1 VVWSER
7 SSEHPSDTRQ
17 ISESSNGGRYPWFPR
32 TSQGLT
38 HVRSE
43 RLTALAGES
52 SDMKF
57 TPYWLDTAPQGPDR
71 SGTQIGGRVDV
82 AIIGAGLTGLS
93 AALHLARKGA
103 NVELR
108 KTLAGRIAL
117 TAIATVILLFLALP
131 IVVILVTSFSN
142 NAFAAFPPE
151 AWTLN
156 WYKALFAD
164 GSKWPAALTLSAFV
178 ACLSTLFSLIIG
190 VTAATALTRSELPL
204 RSAVYALVLGPLLI
218 PQIVTALGLFLLFE
232 PAAMLG
238 SPIAIALGHTVLASP
253 IAVLILIA
261 TLRGIDER
269 LEAAA
274 SMGAGRLTIAR
285 RITFPLAAPGM
296 IAAAIF
302 SFITSFDEFYISQFL
317 SSVDTV
323 TLPVQIYNSL
333 TFDIDPSVTAI
344 SAILIA
350 FAILALALVALVRW
364 LGSGRQGSLLSVENT
379 AGITTPGGETV

>member
-1 VVWSER
+1 
-7 SSEHPSDTRQ
+7 
-17 ISESSNGGRYPWFPR
+17 
-32 TSQGLT
+32 
-38 HVRSE
+38 
-43 RLTALAGES
+43 
-52 SDMKF
+52 MM
-57 TPYWLDTAPQGPDR
+57 
-71 SGTQIGGRVDV
+71 
-82 AIIGAGLTGLS
+82 
-93 AALHLARKGA
+93 
-103 NVELR
+103 ELR
-108 KTLAGRIAL
+108 STLAGRIVL

-142 NAFAAFPPE
+142 NAFASFPPS

-156 WYKALFAD
+156 WYKTLFAD

-204 RSAVYALVLGPLLI
+204 RSAVYALILGPLVI

-269 LEAAA
+269 LEDAAA

-323 TLPVQIYNSL
+323 TLPVQVYNSL
-333 TFDIDPSVTAI
+333 TFDIDPSVTAV

-350 FAILALALVALVRW
+350 FAVLALGLVALVRW
-364 LGSGRQGSLLSVENT
+364 LGSGRQDSLLSVENT
-379 AGITTPGGETV
+379 VGVATPGGEAE

>member
-1 VVWSER
+1 M
-7 SSEHPSDTRQ
+7 
-17 ISESSNGGRYPWFPR
+17 I
-32 TSQGLT
+32 
-38 HVRSE
+38 
-43 RLTALAGES
+43 
-52 SDMKF
+52 
-57 TPYWLDTAPQGPDR
+57 
-71 SGTQIGGRVDV
+71 
-82 AIIGAGLTGLS
+82 
-93 AALHLARKGA
+93 
-103 NVELR
+103 ELR
-108 KTLAGRIAL
+108 KTLAGRIVL
-117 TAIATVILLFLALP
+117 TAVATVILLFLALP

-142 NAFAAFPPE
+142 NAFASFPPE
-151 AWTLN
+151 TWTLN

-164 GSKWPAALTLSAFV
+164 GSKWPAALSLSALV
-178 ACLSTLFSLIIG
+178 AALSTVFSLVIG
-190 VTAATALTRSELPL
+190 VTAATALVRSELPL
-204 RSAVYALVLGPLLI
+204 RSAVFALVLGPLVI

-269 LEAAA
+269 LEDAAA

-285 RITFPLAAPGM
+285 KITFPLAAPGM

-323 TLPVQIYNSL
+323 TLPVQVYNSL
-333 TFDIDPSVTAI
+333 TFEIDPSVTAV

-350 FAILALALVALVRW
+350 FAVLALGLVALVRW
-364 LGSGRQGSLLSVENT
+364 LGTGRQESLLSVDNT
-379 AGITTPGGETV
+379 VGVATPGGEAV

>member
-1 VVWSER
+1 
-7 SSEHPSDTRQ
+7 
-17 ISESSNGGRYPWFPR
+17 
-32 TSQGLT
+32 
-38 HVRSE
+38 
-43 RLTALAGES
+43 
-52 SDMKF
+52 MM
-57 TPYWLDTAPQGPDR
+57 
-71 SGTQIGGRVDV
+71 
-82 AIIGAGLTGLS
+82 
-93 AALHLARKGA
+93 
-103 NVELR
+103 ELR
-108 KTLAGRIAL
+108 KTLTGRIAL
-117 TAIATVILLFLALP
+117 TAVATVILLFLALP

-164 GSKWPAALTLSAFV
+164 GSKWPAALSLSALV
-178 ACLSTLFSLIIG
+178 AALSTVFSLIIG
-190 VTAATALTRSELPL
+190 VTAATALVRSELPL
-204 RSAVYALVLGPLLI
+204 RSAVFALVLGPLVI

-269 LEAAA
+269 LEDAAA

-285 RITFPLAAPGM
+285 KITFPLAAPGM

-323 TLPVQIYNSL
+323 TLPVQVYNSL
-333 TFDIDPSVTAI
+333 TFEIDPSVTAV

-350 FAILALALVALVRW
+350 FAVLALGLVALVRW
-364 LGSGRQGSLLSVENT
+364 IGTGRQESLLSVENT
-379 AGITTPGGETV
+379 VGVAAPGGETV

>member
-1 VVWSER
+1 MMELR
-7 SSEHPSDTRQ
+7 SS
-17 ISESSNGGRYPWFPR
+17 
-32 TSQGLT
+32 
-38 HVRSE
+38 
-43 RLTALAGES
+43 
-52 SDMKF
+52 
-57 TPYWLDTAPQGPDR
+57 
-71 SGTQIGGRVDV
+71 
-82 AIIGAGLTGLS
+82 LTG
-93 AALHLARKGA
+93 
-103 NVELR
+103 
-108 KTLAGRIAL
+108 RIVL

-131 IVVILVTSFSN
+131 IVVILVTSFSS

-151 AWTLN
+151 TWTLN

-164 GSKWPAALTLSAFV
+164 GSKWPAAMSLSALV
-178 ACLSTLFSLIIG
+178 AALSTVFSLIIA
-190 VTAATALTRSELPL
+190 VTAATALVRSELPL
-204 RSAVYALVLGPLLI
+204 RSVVFALVLGPLVI

-269 LEAAA
+269 LEDAAA

-323 TLPVQIYNSL
+323 TLPVQVYNSL
-333 TFDIDPSVTAI
+333 TFEIDPSVTAV
-344 SAILIA
+344 SALLTA
-350 FAILALALVALVRW
+350 FAILALGLVALVRW
-364 LGSGRQGSLLSVENT
+364 IGSGRQGSLLSVENT
-379 AGITTPGGETV
+379 AGVANPGGATV

>member
-1 VVWSER
+1 
-7 SSEHPSDTRQ
+7 
-17 ISESSNGGRYPWFPR
+17 
-32 TSQGLT
+32 
-38 HVRSE
+38 
-43 RLTALAGES
+43 
-52 SDMKF
+52 MM
-57 TPYWLDTAPQGPDR
+57 
-71 SGTQIGGRVDV
+71 
-82 AIIGAGLTGLS
+82 
-93 AALHLARKGA
+93 
-103 NVELR
+103 ELR
-108 KTLAGRIAL
+108 RTVTGRIAL
-117 TAIATVILLFLALP
+117 TAVATVILLFLALP
-131 IVVILVTSFSN
+131 IIVIIVTSFSD
-142 NAFAAFPPE
+142 NAFAAFPPN
-151 AWTLN
+151 AWTLH
-156 WYKALFAD
+156 WYTSLFAD
-164 GSKWPAALTLSAFV
+164 GSKWPAALSLSAFV
-178 ACLSTLFSLIIG
+178 ACLSTVFSLVIG

-232 PAAMLG
+232 PASMLG
-238 SPIAIALGHTVLASP
+238 SPLAIALGHTVLASP
-253 IAVLILIA
+253 IAVLILVA

-269 LEAAA
+269 LEDAAA

-364 LGSGRQGSLLSVENT
+364 LGSGRQDSLLSVENT
-379 AGITTPGGETV
+379 AGIAAPGGEAV

>member
-1 VVWSER
+1 MMELR
-7 SSEHPSDTRQ
+7 ST
-17 ISESSNGGRYPWFPR
+17 
-32 TSQGLT
+32 LT
-38 HVRSE
+38 GKIV
-43 RLTALAGES
+43 LTA
-52 SDMKF
+52 
-57 TPYWLDTAPQGPDR
+57 
-71 SGTQIGGRVDV
+71 V
-82 AIIGAGLTGLS
+82 
-93 AALHLARKGA
+93 
-103 NVELR
+103 
-108 KTLAGRIAL
+108 
-117 TAIATVILLFLALP
+117 ATVILLFLALP
-131 IVVILVTSFSN
+131 IVVIVVTSFSN
-142 NAFAAFPPE
+142 NSFAQFPPE
-151 AWTLN
+151 TWTLN

-164 GSKWPAALTLSAFV
+164 GSKWPAALSLSALI
-178 ACLSTLFSLIIG
+178 AALSTIFSLIIG

-269 LEAAA
+269 LEDAAA

-323 TLPVQIYNSL
+323 TLPVQVYNSL
-333 TFDIDPSVTAI
+333 TFDIDPSVTAV

-350 FAILALALVALVRW
+350 IAVLALGLVALARW
-364 LGSGRQGSLLSVENT
+364 IGSGRQNSLLSVENT
-379 AGITTPGGETV
+379 VGVATPGGETV

>member
-1 VVWSER
+1 
-7 SSEHPSDTRQ
+7 
-17 ISESSNGGRYPWFPR
+17 
-32 TSQGLT
+32 
-38 HVRSE
+38 
-43 RLTALAGES
+43 
-52 SDMKF
+52 MM
-57 TPYWLDTAPQGPDR
+57 
-71 SGTQIGGRVDV
+71 
-82 AIIGAGLTGLS
+82 
-93 AALHLARKGA
+93 
-103 NVELR
+103 ELR
-108 KTLAGRIAL
+108 RTLAGRITL
-117 TAIATVILLFLALP
+117 TAVATVILLFLALP
-131 IVVILVTSFSN
+131 IVVILITSFSN
-142 NAFAAFPPE
+142 NAFAAFPPQ

-164 GSKWPAALTLSAFV
+164 GSKWPAALSLSALV
-178 ACLSTLFSLIIG
+178 AALSTVFSLIIG

-232 PAAMLG
+232 PASMLG

-253 IAVLILIA
+253 IAVLILVA

-269 LEAAA
+269 LEDAAA

-285 RITFPLAAPGM
+285 KITFPLAAPGM

-350 FAILALALVALVRW
+350 FAVLALGLVALVRW
-364 LGSGRQGSLLSVENT
+364 LGSGRQDSLLSVENT
-379 AGITTPGGETV
+379 AGIAAPGGEAV

>member
-1 VVWSER
+1 
-7 SSEHPSDTRQ
+7 
-17 ISESSNGGRYPWFPR
+17 
-32 TSQGLT
+32 
-38 HVRSE
+38 
-43 RLTALAGES
+43 
-52 SDMKF
+52 M
-57 TPYWLDTAPQGPDR
+57 
-71 SGTQIGGRVDV
+71 
-82 AIIGAGLTGLS
+82 
-93 AALHLARKGA
+93 
-103 NVELR
+103 ELR
-108 KTLAGRIAL
+108 KTLTGKIAL
-117 TAIATVILLFLALP
+117 TAVATVILLFLALP

-151 AWTLN
+151 TWTLN

-164 GSKWPAALTLSAFV
+164 GSKWPAALSLSALV
-178 ACLSTLFSLIIG
+178 AALSTVFSLIIG
-190 VTAATALTRSELPL
+190 VTAATALVRSELPL
-204 RSAVYALVLGPLLI
+204 RSAVFALVLGPLLI

-269 LEAAA
+269 LEDAAA

-323 TLPVQIYNSL
+323 TLPVQVYNSL
-333 TFDIDPSVTAI
+333 TFEIDPSVTAV

-350 FAILALALVALVRW
+350 FAILALGLVALVRW
-364 LGSGRQGSLLSVENT
+364 LGSGRQESLLSVENT
-379 AGITTPGGETV
+379 VGVASPGGEAV

>member
-1 VVWSER
+1 
-7 SSEHPSDTRQ
+7 
-17 ISESSNGGRYPWFPR
+17 
-32 TSQGLT
+32 
-38 HVRSE
+38 
-43 RLTALAGES
+43 
-52 SDMKF
+52 MM
-57 TPYWLDTAPQGPDR
+57 
-71 SGTQIGGRVDV
+71 
-82 AIIGAGLTGLS
+82 
-93 AALHLARKGA
+93 
-103 NVELR
+103 ELR

-142 NAFAAFPPE
+142 NAFADFPPKV
-151 AWTLN
+151 WTLN
-156 WYKALFAD
+156 WYRALFAD
-164 GSKWPAALTLSAFV
+164 GSKWPAALSLSALV
-178 ACLSTLFSLIIG
+178 AALSTVFSLIIG

-204 RSAVYALVLGPLLI
+204 RSAVYALVLGPLVI

-238 SPIAIALGHTVLASP
+238 SPIAIALGHTVLAAP

-269 LEAAA
+269 LEDAAA

-296 IAAAIF
+296 IAAAVF

-323 TLPVQIYNSL
+323 TLPVQVYNSL
-333 TFDIDPSVTAI
+333 TFEIDPSVTAI

-350 FAILALALVALVRW
+350 FAIVALGLVALVRW
-364 LGSGRQGSLLSVENT
+364 LGSGRQDSLLSVENT
-379 AGITTPGGETV
+379 VGVAAPGGEAV

>member
-1 VVWSER
+1 
-7 SSEHPSDTRQ
+7 
-17 ISESSNGGRYPWFPR
+17 
-32 TSQGLT
+32 
-38 HVRSE
+38 
-43 RLTALAGES
+43 
-52 SDMKF
+52 MM
-57 TPYWLDTAPQGPDR
+57 
-71 SGTQIGGRVDV
+71 
-82 AIIGAGLTGLS
+82 
-93 AALHLARKGA
+93 
-103 NVELR
+103 ELR

-142 NAFAAFPPE
+142 NAFASFPPE

-164 GSKWPAALTLSAFV
+164 GSKWPAALSLSALV
-178 ACLSTLFSLIIG
+178 AALSTVFSLIIG
-190 VTAATALTRSELPL
+190 VTAATALVRSELPL
-204 RSAVYALVLGPLLI
+204 RSAVFALVLGPLVI

-269 LEAAA
+269 LEDAAA
-274 SMGAGRLTIAR
+274 SMGANRLTIAR

-323 TLPVQIYNSL
+323 TLPVQVYNSL
-333 TFDIDPSVTAI
+333 TFDIDPSVTAV

-350 FAILALALVALVRW
+350 FAVLALGLVALVRW
-364 LGSGRQGSLLSVENT
+364 LGSGRQESLLSVENT
-379 AGITTPGGETV
+379 VGVANPGGEAV

>member
-1 VVWSER
+1 
-7 SSEHPSDTRQ
+7 
-17 ISESSNGGRYPWFPR
+17 
-32 TSQGLT
+32 
-38 HVRSE
+38 
-43 RLTALAGES
+43 
-52 SDMKF
+52 MM
-57 TPYWLDTAPQGPDR
+57 
-71 SGTQIGGRVDV
+71 
-82 AIIGAGLTGLS
+82 
-93 AALHLARKGA
+93 
-103 NVELR
+103 ELR
-108 KTLAGRIAL
+108 STLAGRIVL
-117 TAIATVILLFLALP
+117 TAVATMILLFLALP
-131 IVVILVTSFSN
+131 IVVILVTSFSD
-142 NAFAAFPPE
+142 NAFAAFPPDT
-151 AWTLN
+151 WTLN

-164 GSKWPAALTLSAFV
+164 GSKWPAALSLSALV
-178 ACLSTLFSLIIG
+178 AALSTVFSLIIG
-190 VTAATALTRSELPL
+190 VTAATALVRSELPL
-204 RSAVYALVLGPLLI
+204 RSAVFALVLGPLVI

-238 SPIAIALGHTVLASP
+238 SPIAIALGHTVLAAP

-269 LEAAA
+269 LEDAAA

-323 TLPVQIYNSL
+323 TLPVQVYNSL
-333 TFDIDPSVTAI
+333 TFEIDPSVTAI

-350 FAILALALVALVRW
+350 FAILALGLVALVRW

-379 AGITTPGGETV
+379 AGVANPGGETV

>member
-1 VVWSER
+1 
-7 SSEHPSDTRQ
+7 
-17 ISESSNGGRYPWFPR
+17 
-32 TSQGLT
+32 
-38 HVRSE
+38 
-43 RLTALAGES
+43 
-52 SDMKF
+52 MM
-57 TPYWLDTAPQGPDR
+57 
-71 SGTQIGGRVDV
+71 
-82 AIIGAGLTGLS
+82 
-93 AALHLARKGA
+93 
-103 NVELR
+103 ELR
-108 KTLAGRIAL
+108 KTLTGRIAL
-117 TAIATVILLFLALP
+117 TAIATLILLFLALP

-142 NAFAAFPPE
+142 NAFAAFPPQT
-151 AWTLN
+151 WTLN

-164 GSKWPAALTLSAFV
+164 GSKWPAALSLSALV
-178 ACLSTLFSLIIG
+178 AALSTVFSLVIG
-190 VTAATALTRSELPL
+190 VTAATALVRSELPL
-204 RSAVYALVLGPLLI
+204 RSAVFALVLGPLLI

-269 LEAAA
+269 LEDAAA

-285 RITFPLAAPGM
+285 KITFPLAAPGM

-323 TLPVQIYNSL
+323 TLPVQVYNSL
-333 TFDIDPSVTAI
+333 TFEIDPSVTAV

-350 FAILALALVALVRW
+350 FAILALGLVALVRW
-364 LGSGRQGSLLSVENT
+364 LGSGRQDSLLSVENT
-379 AGITTPGGETV
+379 VGVANPGGEAV

>member
-1 VVWSER
+1 
-7 SSEHPSDTRQ
+7 
-17 ISESSNGGRYPWFPR
+17 
-32 TSQGLT
+32 
-38 HVRSE
+38 
-43 RLTALAGES
+43 
-52 SDMKF
+52 MM
-57 TPYWLDTAPQGPDR
+57 
-71 SGTQIGGRVDV
+71 
-82 AIIGAGLTGLS
+82 
-93 AALHLARKGA
+93 
-103 NVELR
+103 ELR
-108 KTLAGRIAL
+108 RTLAGRIAL
-117 TAIATVILLFLALP
+117 TAVATVILLFLALP
-131 IVVILVTSFSN
+131 IIVILITSFSN
-142 NAFAAFPPE
+142 NAFAQFPPE
-151 AWTLN
+151 VWTLN

-164 GSKWPAALTLSAFV
+164 GSKWPAALSLSALV
-178 ACLSTLFSLIIG
+178 AALSTVFSLIIG

-204 RSAVYALVLGPLLI
+204 RSAVYALVLGPLVI

-269 LEAAA
+269 LEDAAA

-285 RITFPLAAPGM
+285 KITFPLATPGM

-323 TLPVQIYNSL
+323 TLPVQVYNSL

-364 LGSGRQGSLLSVENT
+364 LGTGRQDSLLSVENT
-379 AGITTPGGETV
+379 TGIATPGGEAV

>member
-1 VVWSER
+1 
-7 SSEHPSDTRQ
+7 
-17 ISESSNGGRYPWFPR
+17 
-32 TSQGLT
+32 
-38 HVRSE
+38 
-43 RLTALAGES
+43 
-52 SDMKF
+52 M
-57 TPYWLDTAPQGPDR
+57 
-71 SGTQIGGRVDV
+71 
-82 AIIGAGLTGLS
+82 
-93 AALHLARKGA
+93 
-103 NVELR
+103 ELR
-108 KTLAGRIAL
+108 KTLTGRIAL
-117 TAIATVILLFLALP
+117 TAVATLILLFLALP

-142 NAFAAFPPE
+142 NAFAAFPPQT
-151 AWTLN
+151 WTLN

-164 GSKWPAALTLSAFV
+164 GSKWPAALSLSALV
-178 ACLSTLFSLIIG
+178 AALSTVFSLVIG
-190 VTAATALTRSELPL
+190 VTAATALVRSELPL
-204 RSAVYALVLGPLLI
+204 RSAVFALVLGPLLI

-269 LEAAA
+269 LEDAAA

-285 RITFPLAAPGM
+285 KITFPLAAPGM

-323 TLPVQIYNSL
+323 TLPVQVYNSL
-333 TFDIDPSVTAI
+333 TFEIDPSVTAV

-350 FAILALALVALVRW
+350 FAVLALGLVALVRW
-364 LGSGRQGSLLSVENT
+364 LGSGRQDSLLSVENT
-379 AGITTPGGETV
+379 VGVANPGGEAV

>member
-1 VVWSER
+1 
-7 SSEHPSDTRQ
+7 
-17 ISESSNGGRYPWFPR
+17 
-32 TSQGLT
+32 
-38 HVRSE
+38 
-43 RLTALAGES
+43 
-52 SDMKF
+52 M
-57 TPYWLDTAPQGPDR
+57 
-71 SGTQIGGRVDV
+71 
-82 AIIGAGLTGLS
+82 
-93 AALHLARKGA
+93 
-103 NVELR
+103 ELR
-108 KTLAGRIAL
+108 KTLTGKIAL
-117 TAIATVILLFLALP
+117 TAVATVILLFLALP

-151 AWTLN
+151 TWTLN

-164 GSKWPAALTLSAFV
+164 GSKWPAALSLSALV
-178 ACLSTLFSLIIG
+178 AALSTVFSLIIG
-190 VTAATALTRSELPL
+190 VTAATALVRSELPL
-204 RSAVYALVLGPLLI
+204 RSAVFALVLGPLLI

-269 LEAAA
+269 LEDAAA

-285 RITFPLAAPGM
+285 KITFPLAAPGM

-323 TLPVQIYNSL
+323 TLPVQVYNSL
-333 TFDIDPSVTAI
+333 TFEIDPSVTAV

-350 FAILALALVALVRW
+350 FAILALGLVALVRW
-364 LGSGRQGSLLSVENT
+364 LGSGRQESLLSVENT
-379 AGITTPGGETV
+379 VGVANPGGEAV

>member
-1 VVWSER
+1 
-7 SSEHPSDTRQ
+7 
-17 ISESSNGGRYPWFPR
+17 
-32 TSQGLT
+32 
-38 HVRSE
+38 
-43 RLTALAGES
+43 
-52 SDMKF
+52 M
-57 TPYWLDTAPQGPDR
+57 
-71 SGTQIGGRVDV
+71 
-82 AIIGAGLTGLS
+82 
-93 AALHLARKGA
+93 
-103 NVELR
+103 ELR
-108 KTLAGRIAL
+108 STLTGRIAL
-117 TAIATVILLFLALP
+117 TAVATLILLFLALP
-131 IVVILVTSFSN
+131 IVVILVTSFSS

-151 AWTLN
+151 TWTLN

-164 GSKWPAALTLSAFV
+164 GSKWPAALSLSALV
-178 ACLSTLFSLIIG
+178 AALSTVFSLIIG
-190 VTAATALTRSELPL
+190 VTAATALVRSELPL
-204 RSAVYALVLGPLLI
+204 RSAMFALVLGPLLI

-269 LEAAA
+269 LEDAAA

-323 TLPVQIYNSL
+323 TLPVQVYNSL
-333 TFDIDPSVTAI
+333 TFEIDPSVTAV

-350 FAILALALVALVRW
+350 FAILALGLVALVRW
-364 LGSGRQGSLLSVENT
+364 IGSGRQESLLSVENT
-379 AGITTPGGETV
+379 VGVANPGGETV

>member
-1 VVWSER
+1 
-7 SSEHPSDTRQ
+7 
-17 ISESSNGGRYPWFPR
+17 
-32 TSQGLT
+32 
-38 HVRSE
+38 
-43 RLTALAGES
+43 
-52 SDMKF
+52 MM
-57 TPYWLDTAPQGPDR
+57 
-71 SGTQIGGRVDV
+71 
-82 AIIGAGLTGLS
+82 
-93 AALHLARKGA
+93 
-103 NVELR
+103 ELR
-108 KTLAGRIAL
+108 KTLAGRITL

-142 NAFAAFPPE
+142 NAFAQFPPE

-164 GSKWPAALTLSAFV
+164 GSKWPAALSLSALV
-178 ACLSTLFSLIIG
+178 AALSTVFSLIIG

-204 RSAVYALVLGPLLI
+204 RSAVYALVLGPLVI

-269 LEAAA
+269 LEDAAA

-323 TLPVQIYNSL
+323 TLPVQVYNSL
-333 TFDIDPSVTAI
+333 TFEIDPSVTAV

-350 FAILALALVALVRW
+350 FAILALGLVALVRW
-364 LGSGRQGSLLSVENT
+364 LGSGRQESLLSVET
-379 AGITTPGGETV
+379 ATGIATPGGEAM

>member
-1 VVWSER
+1 MMELR
-7 SSEHPSDTRQ
+7 SSLT
-17 ISESSNGGRYPWFPR
+17 GRI
-32 TSQGLT
+32 
-38 HVRSE
+38 V
-43 RLTALAGES
+43 LTA
-52 SDMKF
+52 
-57 TPYWLDTAPQGPDR
+57 
-71 SGTQIGGRVDV
+71 V
-82 AIIGAGLTGLS
+82 
-93 AALHLARKGA
+93 
-103 NVELR
+103 
-108 KTLAGRIAL
+108 
-117 TAIATVILLFLALP
+117 ATVILLFLALP

-142 NAFAAFPPE
+142 NAFAAFPPQ

-164 GSKWPAALTLSAFV
+164 GSKWPAALSLSAFV

-204 RSAVYALVLGPLLI
+204 RSAVYALVLGPLVI

-261 TLRGIDER
+261 TLRSIDER
-269 LEAAA
+269 LEDAAA

-323 TLPVQIYNSL
+323 TLPVQVYNSL
-333 TFDIDPSVTAI
+333 TFEIDPSVTAV
-344 SAILIA
+344 SALLTA
-350 FAILALALVALVRW
+350 FAVLALGIVALVRW
-364 LGSGRQGSLLSVENT
+364 IGSGKQGSLLSVENT
-379 AGITTPGGETV
+379 AGVANPAGEAV

>member
-1 VVWSER
+1 
-7 SSEHPSDTRQ
+7 
-17 ISESSNGGRYPWFPR
+17 
-32 TSQGLT
+32 
-38 HVRSE
+38 
-43 RLTALAGES
+43 
-52 SDMKF
+52 MM
-57 TPYWLDTAPQGPDR
+57 
-71 SGTQIGGRVDV
+71 
-82 AIIGAGLTGLS
+82 
-93 AALHLARKGA
+93 
-103 NVELR
+103 ELR
-108 KTLAGRIAL
+108 KTIAGRIAL
-117 TAIATVILLFLALP
+117 TAVATVILLFLALP
-131 IVVILVTSFSN
+131 IVVILVTSFSD

-151 AWTLN
+151 VWTLN

-164 GSKWPAALTLSAFV
+164 GSKWPAALSLSALV
-178 ACLSTLFSLIIG
+178 ACLSTVFSLIIG
-190 VTAATALTRSELPL
+190 VTAATALVRSELPL
-204 RSAVYALVLGPLLI
+204 RSAVFALVLGPLVI

-269 LEAAA
+269 LEDAAA

-296 IAAAIF
+296 IAAAVF

-323 TLPVQIYNSL
+323 TLPVQVYNSL
-333 TFDIDPSVTAI
+333 TFEIDPSVTAV

-350 FAILALALVALVRW
+350 FAILALGLVALVRW
-364 LGSGRQGSLLSVENT
+364 LGSGRQDSLLSVENT
-379 AGITTPGGETV
+379 VGVANPGGEAV

>member
-1 VVWSER
+1 
-7 SSEHPSDTRQ
+7 
-17 ISESSNGGRYPWFPR
+17 
-32 TSQGLT
+32 
-38 HVRSE
+38 
-43 RLTALAGES
+43 
-52 SDMKF
+52 MM
-57 TPYWLDTAPQGPDR
+57 
-71 SGTQIGGRVDV
+71 
-82 AIIGAGLTGLS
+82 
-93 AALHLARKGA
+93 
-103 NVELR
+103 ELR
-108 KTLAGRIAL
+108 KTLVGRIAL
-117 TAIATVILLFLALP
+117 TAVATVILLFLALP

-151 AWTLN
+151 TWTLN

-164 GSKWPAALTLSAFV
+164 GSKWPAAISLSALV
-178 ACLSTLFSLIIG
+178 AALSTVFSLIIG
-190 VTAATALTRSELPL
+190 VTAATALVRSELPL
-204 RSAVYALVLGPLLI
+204 RSAVFALVLGPLVI

-269 LEAAA
+269 LEDAAA

-285 RITFPLAAPGM
+285 KITFPLAAPGM

-323 TLPVQIYNSL
+323 TLPVQVYNSL
-333 TFDIDPSVTAI
+333 TFEIDPSVTAV

-350 FAILALALVALVRW
+350 FAILALGLVALVRW
-364 LGSGRQGSLLSVENT
+364 LGSGRQDSLLSVENT
-379 AGITTPGGETV
+379 VGVANPGGEAV

>member
-1 VVWSER
+1 
-7 SSEHPSDTRQ
+7 
-17 ISESSNGGRYPWFPR
+17 
-32 TSQGLT
+32 
-38 HVRSE
+38 
-43 RLTALAGES
+43 
-52 SDMKF
+52 MM
-57 TPYWLDTAPQGPDR
+57 
-71 SGTQIGGRVDV
+71 
-82 AIIGAGLTGLS
+82 
-93 AALHLARKGA
+93 
-103 NVELR
+103 ELR
-108 KTLAGRIAL
+108 KTIAGRIAL
-117 TAIATVILLFLALP
+117 TAIATIILLFLAMP
-131 IVVILVTSFSN
+131 IVVILITSFSN

-151 AWTLN
+151 EWTLN

-164 GSKWPAALTLSAFV
+164 GSKWPAALSAS
-178 ACLSTLFSLIIG
+178 ALIAALSTVFSLIIG
-190 VTAATALTRSELPL
+190 VTAAMALTRSELPL

-269 LEAAA
+269 LEDAAA
-274 SMGAGRLTIAR
+274 GMGANRMTIAR

-317 SSVDTV
+317 SSIDTI
-323 TLPVQIYNSL
+323 TLPVQVYNSL
-333 TFDIDPSVTAI
+333 TFEIDPSVTAI

-350 FAILALALVALVRW
+350 IAILALALVALVRW
-364 LGSGRQGSLLSVENT
+364 LGTGRQNSLLSVENT
-379 AGITTPGGETV
+379 AGITHPRDEAV

>member
-1 VVWSER
+1 M
-7 SSEHPSDTRQ
+7 
-17 ISESSNGGRYPWFPR
+17 I
-32 TSQGLT
+32 
-38 HVRSE
+38 
-43 RLTALAGES
+43 
-52 SDMKF
+52 
-57 TPYWLDTAPQGPDR
+57 
-71 SGTQIGGRVDV
+71 
-82 AIIGAGLTGLS
+82 
-93 AALHLARKGA
+93 
-103 NVELR
+103 ELR
-108 KTLAGRIAL
+108 KTLAGRIVL
-117 TAIATVILLFLALP
+117 TAVATVILLFLALP

-142 NAFAAFPPE
+142 NAFASFPPE
-151 AWTLN
+151 TWTLN

-164 GSKWPAALTLSAFV
+164 GSKWPAALSLSALV
-178 ACLSTLFSLIIG
+178 AALSTVFSLIIG
-190 VTAATALTRSELPL
+190 VTAATALVRSELPL
-204 RSAVYALVLGPLLI
+204 RSAVFALVLGPLVI

-269 LEAAA
+269 LEDAAA

-285 RITFPLAAPGM
+285 KITFPLAAPGM

-323 TLPVQIYNSL
+323 TLPVQVYNSL
-333 TFDIDPSVTAI
+333 TFEIDPSVTAV

-350 FAILALALVALVRW
+350 FAVLALGLVALVRW
-364 LGSGRQGSLLSVENT
+364 LGTGRQESLLSVDN
-379 AGITTPGGETV
+379 AVGVATPGGEAV

>member
-1 VVWSER
+1 
-7 SSEHPSDTRQ
+7 
-17 ISESSNGGRYPWFPR
+17 
-32 TSQGLT
+32 
-38 HVRSE
+38 
-43 RLTALAGES
+43 
-52 SDMKF
+52 MM
-57 TPYWLDTAPQGPDR
+57 
-71 SGTQIGGRVDV
+71 
-82 AIIGAGLTGLS
+82 
-93 AALHLARKGA
+93 
-103 NVELR
+103 ELR
-108 KTLAGRIAL
+108 KTLTGRIAL
-117 TAIATVILLFLALP
+117 TAVATVILLFLALP

-142 NAFAAFPPE
+142 NAFASFPPE

-164 GSKWPAALTLSAFV
+164 GSKWPAALSLSALV
-178 ACLSTLFSLIIG
+178 AALSTVFSLVIG
-190 VTAATALTRSELPL
+190 VTAATALVRSELPL
-204 RSAVYALVLGPLLI
+204 RSAVFALVLGPLVI

-238 SPIAIALGHTVLASP
+238 SPIAIALGHTVLAAP

-269 LEAAA
+269 LEDAAA

-285 RITFPLAAPGM
+285 KITFPLAAPGM

-323 TLPVQIYNSL
+323 TLPVQVYNSL
-333 TFDIDPSVTAI
+333 TFEIDPSVTAV

-350 FAILALALVALVRW
+350 FAILALGLVALVRW
-364 LGSGRQGSLLSVENT
+364 LGSGRQDSLLSVENT
-379 AGITTPGGETV
+379 VGVANPGGDAV

>member
-1 VVWSER
+1 
-7 SSEHPSDTRQ
+7 
-17 ISESSNGGRYPWFPR
+17 
-32 TSQGLT
+32 
-38 HVRSE
+38 
-43 RLTALAGES
+43 
-52 SDMKF
+52 MM
-57 TPYWLDTAPQGPDR
+57 
-71 SGTQIGGRVDV
+71 
-82 AIIGAGLTGLS
+82 
-93 AALHLARKGA
+93 
-103 NVELR
+103 ELR
-108 KTLAGRIAL
+108 STLVGRIVL

-131 IVVILVTSFSN
+131 IVVILVTSFSS
-142 NAFAAFPPE
+142 NAFAEFPPE
-151 AWTLN
+151 VWTLN

-164 GSKWPAALTLSAFV
+164 GSKWPAALSLSALV
-178 ACLSTLFSLIIG
+178 AALSTVFSLIIG

-204 RSAVYALVLGPLLI
+204 RSAVYALVLGPLVI

-269 LEAAA
+269 LEDAAA

-323 TLPVQIYNSL
+323 TLPVQVYNSL
-333 TFDIDPSVTAI
+333 TFEIDPSVTAI

-350 FAILALALVALVRW
+350 IAILALGLVALVRW
-364 LGSGRQGSLLSVENT
+364 LGSGRQDSLLSVENT
-379 AGITTPGGETV
+379 VGVATPAGEAV

>member
-1 VVWSER
+1 
-7 SSEHPSDTRQ
+7 
-17 ISESSNGGRYPWFPR
+17 
-32 TSQGLT
+32 
-38 HVRSE
+38 
-43 RLTALAGES
+43 
-52 SDMKF
+52 MM
-57 TPYWLDTAPQGPDR
+57 
-71 SGTQIGGRVDV
+71 
-82 AIIGAGLTGLS
+82 
-93 AALHLARKGA
+93 
-103 NVELR
+103 ELR

-117 TAIATVILLFLALP
+117 TAVATVILLFLALP

-142 NAFAAFPPE
+142 NAFASFPPE

-164 GSKWPAALTLSAFV
+164 GSKWPAALSLSALV
-178 ACLSTLFSLIIG
+178 AALSTVFSLIIG
-190 VTAATALTRSELPL
+190 VTAATALVRSELPL
-204 RSAVYALVLGPLLI
+204 RSAVFALVLGPLVI

-238 SPIAIALGHTVLASP
+238 SPIAIALGHTVLAAP

-269 LEAAA
+269 LEDAAA

-323 TLPVQIYNSL
+323 TLPVQVYNSL
-333 TFDIDPSVTAI
+333 TFEIDPSVTAV

-350 FAILALALVALVRW
+350 FAILALGLVALVRW
-364 LGSGRQGSLLSVENT
+364 LGSGRQDSLLSVENT
-379 AGITTPGGETV
+379 VGVANPGGEAV

>member
-1 VVWSER
+1 
-7 SSEHPSDTRQ
+7 
-17 ISESSNGGRYPWFPR
+17 
-32 TSQGLT
+32 
-38 HVRSE
+38 
-43 RLTALAGES
+43 
-52 SDMKF
+52 MM
-57 TPYWLDTAPQGPDR
+57 
-71 SGTQIGGRVDV
+71 
-82 AIIGAGLTGLS
+82 
-93 AALHLARKGA
+93 
-103 NVELR
+103 ELR
-108 KTLAGRIAL
+108 RTLTGRIAL

-142 NAFAAFPPE
+142 NAFAAFPPDS
-151 AWTLN
+151 WTLG

-164 GSKWPAALTLSAFV
+164 GSKWPAALSLSAFV
-178 ACLSTLFSLIIG
+178 AALSTVFSLIIG

-232 PAAMLG
+232 PASMLG

-253 IAVLILIA
+253 IAVLILVA

-269 LEAAA
+269 LEDAAA

-364 LGSGRQGSLLSVENT
+364 LGSGRQDSLLSVENT
-379 AGITTPGGETV
+379 AGIAAPGGEAV

>member
-1 VVWSER
+1 
-7 SSEHPSDTRQ
+7 
-17 ISESSNGGRYPWFPR
+17 
-32 TSQGLT
+32 
-38 HVRSE
+38 
-43 RLTALAGES
+43 
-52 SDMKF
+52 M
-57 TPYWLDTAPQGPDR
+57 
-71 SGTQIGGRVDV
+71 
-82 AIIGAGLTGLS
+82 
-93 AALHLARKGA
+93 
-103 NVELR
+103 ELR
-108 KTLAGRIAL
+108 KTLTGRIAL
-117 TAIATVILLFLALP
+117 TAIATLILLFLALP
-131 IVVILVTSFSN
+131 IVVILVTSFSS

-151 AWTLN
+151 TWTLN

-164 GSKWPAALTLSAFV
+164 GSKWPAALSLSALV
-178 ACLSTLFSLIIG
+178 AAMSTVFSLIIG
-190 VTAATALTRSELPL
+190 VTAATALVRSELPL
-204 RSAVYALVLGPLLI
+204 RSAVFALVLGPLVI

-269 LEAAA
+269 LEDAAA

-285 RITFPLAAPGM
+285 KITFPLAAPGM

-323 TLPVQIYNSL
+323 TLPVQVYNSL
-333 TFDIDPSVTAI
+333 TFEIDPSVTAV

-350 FAILALALVALVRW
+350 FAILALGLVALVRW
-364 LGSGRQGSLLSVENT
+364 LGSGRQDSLLSVENT
-379 AGITTPGGETV
+379 VGVANPGGEAV

>member
-1 VVWSER
+1 
-7 SSEHPSDTRQ
+7 
-17 ISESSNGGRYPWFPR
+17 
-32 TSQGLT
+32 
-38 HVRSE
+38 
-43 RLTALAGES
+43 
-52 SDMKF
+52 MM
-57 TPYWLDTAPQGPDR
+57 
-71 SGTQIGGRVDV
+71 
-82 AIIGAGLTGLS
+82 
-93 AALHLARKGA
+93 
-103 NVELR
+103 ELR

-117 TAIATVILLFLALP
+117 TAVATVILLFLALP

-142 NAFAAFPPE
+142 NAFAQFPPE

-164 GSKWPAALTLSAFV
+164 GSKWPAALSLSALV
-178 ACLSTLFSLIIG
+178 AALSTVFSLIIG

-204 RSAVYALVLGPLLI
+204 RSAVYALVLGPLVI

-269 LEAAA
+269 FEDAAA

-323 TLPVQIYNSL
+323 TLPVQVYNSL
-333 TFDIDPSVTAI
+333 TFEIDPSVTAV

-350 FAILALALVALVRW
+350 FAILALGLVALVRW
-364 LGSGRQGSLLSVENT
+364 LGSGQQDSLLSVENT
-379 AGITTPGGETV
+379 VGVANPGGEAV